1 MSRPDLNQLFTLD
14 VLLSEGSVAKAA
26 KRLKLSPSAMS
37 RALARL
43 RDTLNDPLLVRAG
56 RKLVP
61 TPRALE
67 LRERVESIVQEAKA
81 VLRPTEVLDLAK
93 LNRTFTLRSSDGFVE
108 TFGANL
114 IEHIKHQAPGVRL
127 CFMQKPDKDSTPL
140 RDGLV
145 DLETGV
151 IGAKTGPEVR
161 TQALFKDRFVGAVR
175 AGHPLGQGKVTLERF
190 LEHQHINVSR
200 RGIATGPVEGAL
212 EPQGLRRDV
221 AVIVGGFSSALSLA
235 RSTDLIACVP
245 DAHTRGLQAGVATFE
260 LPCPVQEMTVSLLWH
275 PRMDGD
281 PGHRWLREL
290 VKRVCMQTVRQAKS
304 GRLP

>member
-14 VLLSEGSVAKAA
+14 VLLSEGSVAKGAR
-26 KRLKLSPSAMS
+26 RLKLSPSAMS

-43 RDTLNDPLLVRAG
+43 RETLNDPLLVRAG

-61 TPRALE
+61 TPRALG
-67 LRERVESIVQEAKA
+67 LRARVESVVQEAEA
-81 VLRPTEVLDLAK
+81 VLRPAEALDLEK
-93 LNRTFTLRSSDGFVE
+93 LNRTFALRSSDGFVE
-108 TFGANL
+108 TFGAQL
-114 IEHIKHQAPGVRL
+114 IERIGQQAPGVRL
-127 CFMQKPDKDSTPL
+127 CFMQKPDKESTQL

-175 AGHPLGQGKVTLERF
+175 TGHPLGRGEVTLERF
-190 LEHQHINVSR
+190 LEHKHVNVSR
-200 RGIATGPVEGAL
+200 RGIATGPVEDAL

-221 AVIVGGFSSALSLA
+221 AVIVGGFSSALAMA
-235 RSTDLIACVP
+235 RSTDLVACIP
-245 DAHTRGLQAGVATFE
+245 DAHTRGLQSGLTTFE
-260 LPCPVQEMTVSLLWH
+260 LPCPVEEMTVSLLWH

-290 VKRVCMQTVRQAKS
+290 VRQVCAHVLRTR
-304 GRLP
+304 

>member
-1 MSRPDLNQLFTLD
+1 
-14 VLLSEGSVAKAA
+14 
-26 KRLKLSPSAMS
+26 MS

-43 RDTLNDPLLVRAG
+43 RETLNDPLLVRAG

-67 LRERVESIVQEAKA
+67 LRARVESVVQEAEA

-108 TFGANL
+108 TFGADL
-114 IEHIKHQAPGVRL
+114 IAHIERQAPGVRL
-127 CFMQKPDKDSTPL
+127 CFVQKPDKDSTPL

-151 IGAKTGPEVR
+151 IGSKTGPEVR
-161 TQALFKDRFVGAVR
+161 AQALFRDRFVGAVR
-175 AGHPLGQGKVTLERF
+175 EGHPLSRGQVTLERF
-190 LEHQHINVSR
+190 LEHKHINVSR
-200 RGIATGPVEGAL
+200 RGVATGPIEDSL
-212 EPQGLRRDV
+212 SPKGLARDV
-221 AVIVGGFSSALSLA
+221 AVIVGGFSQALA
-235 RSTDLIACVP
+235 MVRSTDLIACVP
-245 DAHTRGLQAGVATFE
+245 DAHTRGLQSGLTIFE
-260 LPCPVQEMTVSLLWH
+260 LPCLIPEMTVSLLWH

-290 VKRVCMQTVRQAKS
+290 VKRVCGDIARVA
-304 GRLP
+304 

>member
-1 MSRPDLNQLFTLD
+1 MARPDLNQLLTLE

-26 KRLKLSPSAMS
+26 RRLKLSPSAMS

-43 RDTLNDPLLVRAG
+43 RETLNDPLLVRAG
-56 RKLVP
+56 RTLVP

-67 LRERVESIVQEAKA
+67 LRDRVGTLVQEAET
-81 VLRPTEVLDLAK
+81 VLRPAEALDLER

-108 TFGANL
+108 TFGPKL
-114 IEHIKHQAPGVRL
+114 IDQVERQAPRVRL
-127 CFMQKPDKDSTPL
+127 CFLQKPDKDSTPL

-151 IGAKTGPEVR
+151 IGTKTSPEVR

-175 AGHPLGQGKVTLERF
+175 AGHPLCRGEVTRERF
-190 LEHQHINVSR
+190 LEHKHINVSR
-200 RGIATGPVEGAL
+200 RGVATGPIEDAL

-221 AVIVGGFSSALSLA
+221 AVVVGGFSAALAMA
-235 RSTDLIACVP
+235 RSTDLVASVP
-245 DAHTRGLQAGVATFE
+245 DAHTRGLQSGLTIFE
-260 LPCPVQEMTVSLLWH
+260 LPFPIQDMTVSLLWH
-275 PRMDGD
+275 PRMEGD

-290 VKRVCMQTVRQAKS
+290 VKRVCVPAVRIA
-304 GRLP
+304 